1 MGHRWRYAT
10 KANIIGRST
19 IANESPDTIVTSFPQ
34 RWGKPQYDDLKADDD
49 DVLELLLM
57 KMSSPSFT
65 VSSVYDIAL
74 AIIEQCCNVF
84 YNREQAQ
91 RPELQFFEFFV
102 SAIGS
107 VVSTFYIRNHI
118 KPPNANRP

>member
-1 MGHRWRYAT
+1 MSEGYMVV
-10 KANIIGRST
+10 NG
-19 IANESPDTIVTSFPQ
+19 PLDTIVTSFPQ
-34 RWGKPQYDDLKADDD
+34 RWGKPQYDDFQADDD
-49 DVLELLLM
+49 DVLELLLL

-65 VSSVYDIAL
+65 VSSAYDVAL

-91 RPELQFFEFFV
+91 RPELQFFEFFA

-107 VVSTFYIRNHI
+107 VVSLYTSGFISKRRALTDRRLRL
-118 KPPNANRP
+118 K